1 MFVPDNAAIGSIA
14 SEAARMLAERS
25 DIAQQALSEFSQ
37 LSSYRPSAVDGD
49 RSALTRRVPAA
60 VPETPLIV
68 THPAANAAGGAVS
81 TASEPRE
88 ARDAEQVRSLLASFQ
103 SGSSRGRRAAHVSPD
118 VSSAEGPPNLGNDPS
133 GDLPAGLDPS
143 ESTSRG

>member
-1 MFVPDNAAIGSIA
+1 MFVPNDAPMGSMA
-14 SEAARMLAERS
+14 SEAAQMLAERS

-37 LSSYRPSAVDGD
+37 LSSYRPSTVDGGKTT
-49 RSALTRRVPAA
+49 LTRRVPAA

-68 THPAANAAGGAVS
+68 TRPAATAAGGAVS

-103 SGSSRGRRAAHVSPD
+103 SGSSRGRRAAHVVLD
-118 VSSAEGPPNLGNDPS
+118 VPRAGREPHLGDEAS
-133 GDLPAGLDPS
+133 DDLSVGLDAS
-143 ESTSRG
+143 DSTS